1 LTQWSFSLGQIWLQ
15 PIIDFSIPPSQVYER
30 IPAWQV
36 LEAPAPNPSDPEP
49 HQQVVILAPGGYAEA
64 EDTFEAPLAIHYWR
78 SQAEKSI
85 GATPALTGGE
95 IHGYMLH
102 HLLSRHFVIAI
113 PDLWMTGVAILIGKG
128 TVLLWGQFPGQRRW
142 GLMGLMGG
150 TIAYGWLS
158 LQVFVSAALLLPWLL
173 PSLVIWGYVFPTV
186 RPK

>member
-1 LTQWSFSLGQIWLQ
+1 
-15 PIIDFSIPPSQVYER
+15 
-30 IPAWQV
+30 
-36 LEAPAPNPSDPEP
+36 
-49 HQQVVILAPGGYAEA
+49 
-64 EDTFEAPLAIHYWR
+64 
-78 SQAEKSI
+78 
-85 GATPALTGGE
+85 
-95 IHGYMLH
+95 
-102 HLLSRHFVIAI
+102 VIAI